1 MLLSFFTALLG
12 VIGDGVWLSNSNGYF
27 VICRNTGLRAVFI
40 CACPEQLLMFCL
52 NSCDE

>member
-12 VIGDGVWLSNSNGYF
+12 VIGDEVWLSNSNGYF

-40 CACPEQLLMFCL
+40 ALVRSNCL
-52 NSCDE
+52 CSV